1 MIQKPMTVAMDEFK
15 ESFIKLI
22 NDAELPAW
30 VLIYLIEPVLKE
42 LQEIDSNN
50 REQNFTQYMKELE
63 KKRRRIKFSAFFIYQ
78 VDTITGLNVTASPSE
93 VLIAIGAPICIVPLI
108 SAGENNPIAVPSS
121 FRSIGIIDVARFIA

>member
-30 VLIYLIEPVLKE
+30 VLIYLIEPILKE

-63 KKRRRIKFSAFFIYQ
+63 KTEA
-78 VDTITGLNVTASPSE
+78 
-93 VLIAIGAPICIVPLI
+93 
-108 SAGENNPIAVPSS
+108 EN
-121 FRSIGIIDVARFIA
+121 

>member
-63 KKRRRIKFSAFFIYQ
+63 KEEA
-78 VDTITGLNVTASPSE
+78 
-93 VLIAIGAPICIVPLI
+93 
-108 SAGENNPIAVPSS
+108 EN
-121 FRSIGIIDVARFIA
+121 

>member
-1 MIQKPMTVAMDEFK
+1 MTVAMDEFK

-50 REQNFTQYMKELE
+50 REQNFT
-63 KKRRRIKFSAFFIYQ
+63 
-78 VDTITGLNVTASPSE
+78 
-93 VLIAIGAPICIVPLI
+93 
-108 SAGENNPIAVPSS
+108 
-121 FRSIGIIDVARFIA
+121 